1 MQNLTPPRL
10 TQMES
15 IGSFTASVGE
25 LQLLN
30 VVTVVK
36 NIFIGL
42 AKTFHNI

>member
-15 IGSFTASVGE
+15 IGSFTANVGE

-42 AKTFHNI
+42 AKIFQNI